1 MSAERILIV
10 DDGKENREFIMEYVL
25 KPNGFEGLM
34 ARDGLEGLHMAR
46 QYRPDLILLDLQM
59 PQMNGMEVL
68 QAMRAEQL
76 DIPVIL
82 MTFHGSE
89 EIAIDVYRL
98 GVKDYVKKPYTVE
111 EMYEAIQR
119 SLTESRLKQE
129 KDLLTERLIKA
140 NAEMNQRLRELNVL
154 YNVGKSVTSL
164 VSMQELMG
172 RVVEA
177 AAQLTSCEE
186 GSLYLVDDNGELTCR
201 AIRRHSDQRT
211 HSLNE
216 IREDPL
222 ALQAIQNLSPVVMSP
237 QEIAEARKYNPSA
250 PSAAMATPLVLGG
263 QAVGA
268 LVVKNL
274 SAEARVFTRHD
285 AALLG
290 SLADYAAI
298 AYENASHYE
307 ALGRRKEDE
316 KNSIRQAFE
325 KFVAPSVVDRVLAD
339 PSSLN
344 LGGTRREI
352 TVFYADLRGYTTFS
366 EKAPPE
372 QVVDLLNEYFSHAA
386 DVIFSREGTL
396 DKFLGDAVLALFN
409 APTLQDDHVV
419 RAVTT
424 ALDLQHRVAEI
435 NEGRGGGLRFGIG
448 LHVGDAVVGYIG
460 ANQAMN
466 YTAIGDTVNIAQ
478 RVQEVAQAGQILV
491 TEAVAHR
498 IEDFVN
504 MRQLGKLPI
513 RGRAE
518 GVTVFEVKSLKQ

>member
-10 DDGKENREFIMEYVL
+10 DDGKENRDFIVEYVL
-25 KPNGFEGLM
+25 KPNGFEALI
-34 ARDGLEGLHMAR
+34 ARDGMEGLQMAR
-46 QYRPDLILLDLQM
+46 QHHPDLILLDLQM
-59 PQMNGMEVL
+59 PQMNGLEVL

-76 DIPVIL
+76 EIPVIL

-111 EMYEAIQR
+111 EMYDAIQR
-119 SLTESRLKQE
+119 SLSESRLRRE
-129 KDLLTERLIKA
+129 KELLTERLIRA
-140 NAEMNQRLRELNVL
+140 NAEMNQRVRELGVL
-154 YNVGKSVTSL
+154 YNVGKSVTAL
-164 VSMQELMG
+164 MNMQDLLG

-186 GSLYLVDDNGELTCR
+186 VSLYLVSDNDELVCK
-201 AIRRHSDQRT
+201 AIRRQSEQRT
-211 HSLNE
+211 HALDE
-216 IREDPL
+216 IRDDPL
-222 ALQAIQNLSPVVMSP
+222 AIQAIHALAPVVMSA
-237 QEIAEARKYNPSA
+237 QEISEARRINPSA
-250 PSAAMATPLVLGG
+250 PSAAMATPLVLAN

-274 SAEARVFTRHD
+274 SLEARIFTRHD
-285 AALLG
+285 AGLLSAL
-290 SLADYAAI
+290 SDYAAI

-325 KFVAPSVVDRVLAD
+325 RFVAPSIVDRVLTD
-339 PSSLN
+339 PN
-344 LGGTRREI
+344 AIELGGVRREI
-352 TVFYADLRGYTTFS
+352 TAFFADLRGYTTFS

-372 QVVDLLNEYFSHAA
+372 QVVELLNEYFSLAA
-386 DVIFSREGTL
+386 DVIFSHEGTL
-396 DKFLGDAVLALFN
+396 DKFLGDAVMALFN
-409 APTLQDDHVV
+409 TPTSQPDHVL
-419 RAVTT
+419 RAVQT
-424 ALDLQHRVAEI
+424 AIDLQRRVTEANDE
-435 NEGRGGGLRFGIG
+435 RGGGLRFGIG
-448 LHVGDAVVGYIG
+448 LHVGDAVVGYVG
-460 ANQAMN
+460 AAQAMN

-491 TEAVAHR
+491 TEAFAKR
-498 IEDFVN
+498 ISDQVH

-518 GVTVFEVKSLKQ
+518 GVMVFEIKGIK

>member
-10 DDGKENREFIMEYVL
+10 DDGKENRDFIMEYVL
-25 KPNGFEGLM
+25 KPNGFEPMM
-34 ARDGLEGLHMAR
+34 ARDGLEGLQMAR
-46 QYRPDLILLDLQM
+46 QHHPDLILLDLQM
-59 PQMNGMEVL
+59 PHMNGLEVL
-68 QAMRAEQL
+68 QAMQAEQL

-111 EMYEAIQR
+111 EMYDAIQR
-119 SLTESRLKQE
+119 SLTESRLKHE
-129 KDLLTERLIKA
+129 KDQLTERLIKA

-154 YNVGKSVTSL
+154 YNVGKSVTSMMN
-164 VSMQELMG
+164 MQDLMG
-172 RVVEA
+172 RIVEA

-186 GSLYLVDDNGELTCR
+186 GSLYLLNENNQLVCR
-201 AIRRHSDQRT
+201 AIRREQRT
-211 HSLNE
+211 HALAEVRHN
-216 IREDPL
+216 PL
-222 ALQAIQNLSPVVMSP
+222 AIQAIQTLGSVVLSP
-237 QEIAEARKYNPSA
+237 QEIAEARRVNPSA
-250 PSAAMATPLVLGG
+250 PSAAMATPLVLAG
-263 QAVGA
+263 QPVGA

-290 SLADYAAI
+290 SLSDYAAI
-298 AYENASHYE
+298 AYENATHYE

-316 KNSIRQAFE
+316 KNSIRQAFAR
-325 KFVAPSVVDRVLAD
+325 FVAPSIVDRVLED
-339 PSSLN
+339 PASIG
-344 LGGTRREI
+344 LGGSRREI
-352 TVFYADLRGYTTFS
+352 TALFADLRGYTSFS

-372 QVVDLLNEYFSHAA
+372 QVVDLLNEYFSLVA

-409 APTLQDDHVV
+409 APTSQPDHIL
-419 RAVTT
+419 RAVQT
-424 ALDLQHRVAEI
+424 AVDLQKRVAEI
-435 NEGRGGGLRFGIG
+435 NEQRGGGLRFGIG
-448 LHVGDAVVGYIG
+448 LHVGEAVVGYVG

-478 RVQEVAQAGQILV
+478 RVQEAAQAGQILV
-491 TEAVAHR
+491 TEAVARR
-498 IEDFVN
+498 ITNEVV

-518 GVTVFEVKSLKQ
+518 GVMVFEVKDIK